1 MGVKMNVKELIILQF
16 ADDQVIITKMREN
29 LEKMIEDIRN
39 ECNKWGL
46 SMNVNKTK
54 YLCIGEDISNLKI
67 GNDERVENYKQQ
79 I

>member
-1 MGVKMNVKELIILQF
+1 MGKKITIQF
-16 ADDQVIITKMREN
+16 ADNRVINTVIREN